1 MRKVC
6 LIVLGILFAFA
17 TASYAAG
24 GTVNDISSEK
34 WLDHLAQMQVMR
46 QQILRLVTKPT
57 PTVRDKEM
65 LNALQKSFNEKKN
78 EWDSYIE
85 DVALGLTEQKEVKQ
99 TYCSSCGKRLCD
111 CGKGVICKKCG
122 KRICTCAKAHKYEHK
137 HNKKNLAPKTRK
149 PYHRYDKRPR
159 TKFKKEYHR
168 YNKTD
173 RSCVSDCETHKTV
186 SCTTD
191 SKGGTECTTTTTISC
206 GAYKQTK
213 KHFKKSRKAYQKG
226 HDCGSCP
233 SKKSV
238 CATSCETTVAC
249 NGGIDC
255 PSCPNYRTS
264 RCCKVSGKCSSGH
277 DCQHKHEVKRTHKD
291 GECPICREYR
301 LMKINRKCSRC
312 AG

>member
-24 GTVNDISSEK
+24 GTVSDISSEK

-46 QQILRLVTKPT
+46 QQILRLLTKPS

-65 LNALQKSFNEKKN
+65 LDALQKSFNEKKN

-85 DVALGLTEQKEVKQ
+85 DVALGLTEEKEVKQ
-99 TYCSSCGKRLCD
+99 TYCSSRGKRLCD
-111 CGKGVICKKCG
+111 CGEG
-122 KRICTCAKAHKYEHK
+122 
-137 HNKKNLAPKTRK
+137 
-149 PYHRYDKRPR
+149 D
-159 TKFKKEYHR
+159 
-168 YNKTD
+168 
-173 RSCVSDCETHKTV
+173 
-186 SCTTD
+186 
-191 SKGGTECTTTTTISC
+191 TECTTTTTMSC
-206 GAYKQTK
+206 GNHKQAK
-213 KHFKKSRKAYQKG
+213 KHFKKSHKARKKG

-238 CATSCETTVAC
+238 CVTSCKTTVVC
-249 NGGIDC
+249 NGGVDC